1 MKKLLGYL
9 TPKLPDSQFT
19 IDLALA
25 LFESGVDSLE
35 LGVPFSD
42 PAADGPVIE
51 QAGRKAIENGFVFD
65 DILRI
70 SSSLR
75 GRDLLWM
82 GYMNSFF
89 HRGFDRVALE
99 AASLGVS
106 GLLIPDMPHEESE
119 RYAGVLEQKGVA
131 LIEFIAPTTPKER
144 ATANLKN
151 ARKFVYLVAY
161 NGITGVDR
169 GEDDGIRVCLE
180 NIRAATKTPVFV
192 GFGVNRDSAKR
203 RVLGADGVIVG
214 SAFVR
219 LLLNDS
225 LGSGEKMRRICEE
238 ARAIKE
244 IINE

>member
-1 MKKLLGYL
+1 MKKLVGYL

-25 LFESGVDSLE
+25 LFESGMDSLE

-42 PAADGPVIE
+42 PVADGAAIE
-51 QAGRKAIENGFVFD
+51 LAGLKAIKNGFVFD
-65 DILRI
+65 DILRV
-70 SSSLR
+70 SDNLR
-75 GRDLLWM
+75 GKDLLWM

-89 HRGFDRVALE
+89 RRGFDRVAQE

-106 GLLIPDMPHEESE
+106 GLLIPDMPHEESG
-119 RYAGVLEQKGVA
+119 RCAGVLEQKDIA

-144 ATANLKN
+144 ILANLKN
-151 ARKFVYLVAY
+151 ARKFIYLVAY
-161 NGITGVDR
+161 NGITGADR
-169 GEDDGIRVCLE
+169 GEDESIRGCLE
-180 NIRAATKTPVFV
+180 NIRAATETPVFV
-192 GFGVNRDSAKR
+192 GFGVNRKSAKR

-219 LLLNDS
+219 PLLDDNV
-225 LGSGEKMRRICEE
+225 GSGEKMRRVCEE
-238 ARAIKE
+238 AKAIKE